1 MKWSF
6 TRRAAQDKVAHCIT
20 CNFDVV
26 EGSEKVDFSFSKHD
40 ACSCGVFDGEFGF
53 PVLARNAADGAAQVV
68 AVQGLHVFNF
78 KGL

>member
-1 MKWSF
+1 MREF
-6 TRRAAQDKVAHCIT
+6 TWRAAQNEVAHCIT

-26 EGSEKVDFSFSKHD
+26 EGPEKVDFSFSKHY